1 MKIIVSQ
8 INPTIG
14 DICANTKKVIEC
26 IDLAIK
32 QDVDLILFPELTLC
46 GYPPEDLV
54 LHESFINSMHEHLE
68 QVVKVSKNIVV
79 VVGLVRKNTS
89 HGEKPLLN
97 SACIIQDQKIIGF
110 YEKWLLPTYDVF
122 DERRYFEPGKTLF
135 TFNLQGKKIGITICE
150 DVWQHAGYVDRT
162 KYPRD
167 PIVELSK
174 ENIDLLLNLSA
185 SPYRFTK
192 SDLRV
197 EVCQKAAR
205 TLQAPVI
212 LCCQVGANTQIVFD
226 GYSVFVD
233 EKGDLRS
240 LGKGFEEDQMLVDLQ
255 NPSPVLTK
263 KKETLEDLYKA
274 LVLGVRDY
282 FHKLGFTK
290 ACLGL
295 SGGIDSALVCCI
307 AREALGS
314 QNIFAI
320 SMPSK
325 YTSKQSKIDAEK
337 LADNLG
343 ISFEEDCIDSLFTCF
358 LENLSP
364 FFKEKKGDV
373 TEENLQARIR
383 GMILMALS
391 NKHGYITLSCSN
403 KSEAALGYTT
413 LYGDSCGGLGVIG
426 DVLKTDVYRL
436 CRWINREKEIIPSS
450 ILEKAPSAELRLDQ
464 KDTDTLPDYA
474 ILDKILMEYVE
485 NYLSMDEIIEKHNL
499 PKELVWDIIR
509 KIHLSEY
516 KRRQSPPILRISKK
530 AFGVGRRYPIVQNW
544 L

>member
-14 DICANTKKVIEC
+14 DIRSNTEKVIKC
-26 IDLAIK
+26 ISHAKK

-54 LHESFINSMHEHLE
+54 LHESFIDAMHDHLE
-68 QVVKVSKNIVV
+68 QVVNASKNIVV
-79 VVGLVRKNTS
+79 IVGLVRRNVS

-97 SACIIQDQKIIGF
+97 SACIIQDQKILGF
-110 YEKWLLPTYDVF
+110 YDKWLLPTYDVF
-122 DERRYFEPGKTLF
+122 DERRYFEPGKALF
-135 TFNLQGKKIGITICE
+135 TFNLHGKKVGITICE
-150 DVWQHAGYVDRT
+150 DIWQHAGYVDRT

-167 PIVELSK
+167 PIIELSK
-174 ENIDLLLNLSA
+174 ENIDLMLNLSA

-197 EVCQKAAR
+197 EVCQKAAK
-205 TLQAPVI
+205 TLQASVI
-212 LCCQVGANTQIVFD
+212 LCCQVGANTQIIFD

-233 EKGDLRS
+233 EKGNLRS

-255 NPSPVLTK
+255 NPFPVLK
-263 KKETLEDLYKA
+263 KKEETLEDLYRA

-282 FHKLGFTK
+282 FHKFGFTK

-307 AREALGS
+307 AKEALGS
-314 QNIFAI
+314 KNVLAI

-325 YTSKQSKIDAEK
+325 YTTGQSKIDAEK
-337 LADNLG
+337 LAKNLG
-343 ISFEEDCIDSLFTCF
+343 VLFKEDYIDSLFTCF
-358 LENLSP
+358 LENLNP
-364 FFKEKKGDV
+364 LFEGKKEDV

-383 GMILMALS
+383 GIILMALS

-436 CRWINREKEIIPSS
+436 CRWINQEKEIIPHS
-450 ILEKAPSAELRLDQ
+450 ILEKDPSAELRVNQ
-464 KDTDTLPDYA
+464 KDSDTLPDYA

-485 NYLSMDEIIEKHNL
+485 NYLSMDEIIQKYSL
-499 PKELVWDIIR
+499 SKEMVWDIIR
-509 KIHLSEY
+509 KIHRAEY
-516 KRRQSPPILRISKK
+516 KRRQGPPILRISKK